1 MLGKNYTACSSVLEV
16 LSGEPARAIKR
27 IERTLSIKYQTKMI
41 VIQKY
46 NYGPFLIQCLVVSC
60 AILVVIFIII
70 LRANF

>member
-16 LSGEPARAIKR
+16 LNGEPARAIKK

-46 NYGPFLIQCLVVSC
+46 NYSPFLIQCLIVGC
-60 AILVVIFIII
+60 AILIVIFIII